1 LRAVVQRVTEGSVTV
16 DGRLVGET
24 GRGLVVF
31 LGVGEGDDEK
41 DAEYLA
47 AKIVGLRIFPDEAGK
62 MNGSVKDI
70 EGGVLLVSQ
79 FTLYGDC
86 RKGKR
91 PSFVAAAAPGEANR
105 LYEYCVERVRALGVE
120 TATGEFQA
128 MMEVNVRNDGPVTIL
143 LDSRKQF

>member
-1 LRAVVQRVTEGSVTV
+1 MRAVAQRVFEASVTV
-16 DGRLVGET
+16 EGRLVGKI

-31 LGVGEGDDEK
+31 LGVGEGDAEK
-41 DAEYLA
+41 DADYLA
-47 AKIVGLRIFPDEAGK
+47 EKIAGLRIFPDADGK
-62 MNGSVKDI
+62 MNVSVKDVG
-70 EGGVLLVSQ
+70 GGVLMISQ

-91 PSFVAAAAPGEANR
+91 PSFVQAAEATEANR
-105 LYEYCVERVRALGVE
+105 LYEYCVGRIKALGVE

-143 LDSRKQF
+143 LDSKKEF